1 MPNIMNKE
9 EAERVKEIAKMHWKN
24 KNHDR
29 AVRLFEKSL
38 KLYPLPG
45 VEQMR
50 DRCLREKGAGQ
61 QRSQSAAATAAARAT
76 NSKPA
81 DPGGRTFTPQQAEM
95 VRKIK
100 QCGKNPYKILGLERD
115 ATDADVKKAY
125 RKLALKF
132 HPDKNA
138 APGAED
144 AFKAV
149 SNAFATLSDADK
161 RAYYDRWGDA
171 KPESPGHGGGGS
183 GMHFRGGGM
192 HGDID
197 PDEIFRAF
205 FGGGFPGSGVHVHHF
220 GGGRGRQRQ
229 PQGGGGGGGGGGLG
243 SIIQLMPLIILFML
257 SFLDIGGSSGG
268 SGGGSR
274 NPFRLTREGAYTI
287 PRVTQTQHVRQG
299 INYFVKSDFARGY
312 GANYHYL
319 SRVETMVE
327 QTYFQ
332 NLPRLCE
339 KERRRQKQLVLNAK
353 RAKKG
358 KRDELMKKAL
368 GFELKHCKELKD
380 IQSGW

>member
-1 MPNIMNKE
+1 MQVPFASPRLTAIRPSAFFCVVRARRSELHHREGHAARAARDTAMPNIMNKE
-9 EAERVKEIAKMHWKN
+9 EAERVKEIAKLHWKN

-149 SNAFATLSDADK
+149 SNALA
-161 RAYYDRWGDA
+161 
-171 KPESPGHGGGGS
+171 
-183 GMHFRGGGM
+183 
-192 HGDID
+192 
-197 PDEIFRAF
+197 AF
-205 FGGGFPGSGVHVHHF
+205 STTAFSNTV
-220 GGGRGRQRQ
+220 
-229 PQGGGGGGGGGGLG
+229 
-243 SIIQLMPLIILFML
+243 
-257 SFLDIGGSSGG
+257 
-268 SGGGSR
+268 SR
-274 NPFRLTREGAYTI
+274 
-287 PRVTQTQHVRQG
+287 
-299 INYFVKSDFARGY
+299 
-312 GANYHYL
+312 
-319 SRVETMVE
+319 
-327 QTYFQ
+327 
-332 NLPRLCE
+332 
-339 KERRRQKQLVLNAK
+339 
-353 RAKKG
+353 
-358 KRDELMKKAL
+358 
-368 GFELKHCKELKD
+368 LK
-380 IQSGW
+380 